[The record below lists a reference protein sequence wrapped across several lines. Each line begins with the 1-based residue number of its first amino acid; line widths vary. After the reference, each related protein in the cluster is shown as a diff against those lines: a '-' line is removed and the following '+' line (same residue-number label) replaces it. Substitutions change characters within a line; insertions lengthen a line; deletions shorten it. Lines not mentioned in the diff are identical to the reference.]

1 MCTSGCTLWGR
12 VFCLWFVAALTS
24 NWRQLCD
31 DGVVK
36 RNDWLTFINYAAP
49 VNYISLIIALR
60 MGIIRRFQGIINPAV
75 EPQQVSHSQKPQG
88 HLCPSNSLKHGISLQ
103 SDWLMSQEFAADF
116 RMWLSQF
123 LLSHDTR
130 KTLILRKAGDS
141 GSSGRRNRGSPE
153 EIWTSS
159 LTVGEGTRNTPEFRE
174 RVWLRCCTMSRR
186 KDYSSRSWLCG
197 LVWVGW
203 KHLTDFKPLQ
213 DKKWNKEVW
222 RKLWN
227 VTSGNCDSAKVAT
240 AEPRGALVWSKAGSG
255 SGMNWCFWKF
265 LGIFWEFFSSR
276 RNSTASAR
284 LFV

>member
-1 MCTSGCTLWGR
+1 
-12 VFCLWFVAALTS
+12 
-24 NWRQLCD
+24 
-31 DGVVK
+31 
-36 RNDWLTFINYAAP
+36 
-49 VNYISLIIALR
+49 

-75 EPQQVSHSQKPQG
+75 EPQQVSLSQKPQG

-227 VTSGNCDSAKVAT
+227 VTSGNCDSAKSCHCRAT
-240 AEPRGALVWSKAGSG
+240 RSVGVIKGWFRVWDEL
-255 SGMNWCFWKF
+255 MF
-265 LGIFWEFFSSR
+265 LEIFMGIFWEFLSSR
-276 RNSTASAR
+276 RNSTVTAR